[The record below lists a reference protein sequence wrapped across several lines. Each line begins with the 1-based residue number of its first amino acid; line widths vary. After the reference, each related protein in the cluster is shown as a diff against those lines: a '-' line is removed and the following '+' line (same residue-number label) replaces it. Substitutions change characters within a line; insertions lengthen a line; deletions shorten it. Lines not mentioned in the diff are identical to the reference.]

1 MIRQRLIGGFLLLAA
16 ILIGIGAIARHIQLD
31 SPFEPPARVFDSMT
45 PHLLLAGIVLALL
58 AIAAGARITGAVVLV
73 AGVVAAGVFA
83 TDHVERSLPLVAPG
97 PDDLRV
103 VFFNALT
110 SDDIARA
117 RLVAAAIEAA
127 DPDVAII
134 AEGKMMSPLMPELR
148 AHYPYQVGCNPDCE
162 IVVLSRILLTT
173 SEIRSM
179 GALKKNRYTRLVLDL
194 PQKVGQWGELDLI
207 AAHISKPWI
216 TGVVDVELGQLARWL
231 NLIRQPLILVG
242 DFNSAP
248 WSYGLRN
255 LIGWT
260 GIRALRW
267 PVATWPVPARRFG
280 VPIDNVFVRGGA
292 RIVAIQPFGD
302 DLGSNHRGFLLRI
315 RPPFAPGQPAG

>member
-16 ILIGIGAIARHIQLD
+16 ILIGIGAIARHIPLD
-31 SPFEPPARVFDSMT
+31 SPFEPPARVFDSMA

-58 AIAAGARITGAVVLV
+58 AIAAGARTTGAVVLV
-73 AGVVAAGVFA
+73 AGIVAAGVFA

-110 SDDIARA
+110 SDDTARA
-117 RLVAAAIEAA
+117 RRVAAAIEAA
-127 DPDVAII
+127 DTDVAII
-134 AEGKMMSPLMPELR
+134 AEGKMMAPLMPELR
-148 AHYPYQVGCNPDCE
+148 AHYPYQAGCNPDCE
-162 IVVLSRILLTT
+162 IAVLSRIPLST

-194 PQKVGQWGELDLI
+194 PQKAGQGGELDLI
-207 AAHISKPWI
+207 AAHVSKPWI

-231 NLIRQPLILVG
+231 NLIRQPLVLVG

-255 LIGWT
+255 LVHWT

-280 VPIDNVFVRGGA
+280 VPIDNVFVQGGA

-302 DLGSNHRGFLLRI
+302 DLGSNHRGFLVRI
-315 RPPFAPGQPAG
+315 RPPVAPGQPAG